1 MNETGRIVGAQDY
14 LQQAL
19 SDGLPFAIVTGSAES
34 GKSMLVRRFLQSSE
48 VTHCAHLAA
57 ATGDPRAFLERVLEQ
72 LGFEPFESSCDE
84 LRKLLNVFA
93 RHEVGQGRPTVIV
106 LEDAQDFGPRVL
118 ATVQQLLTEGSDDG
132 APAITFV
139 LTGTS
144 DLDRILDSAGM
155 AAVAD
160 LTRHRYS
167 LDGPETEPDEPVVLR
182 PKLEIMVSGAQVDR
196 FTLDDPRVMI
206 GRHERNDVSLDN
218 RFVSR
223 HHALLVSREDAIY
236 VVDLQSTN
244 GTYVNA
250 SPVTRHALRDGDVIQ
265 IGNYRLRY
273 CEPDGAQRPL
283 PEDESGDHADTNVM
297 GPQAMAS

>member
-1 MNETGRIVGAQDY
+1 MTEPSRIVGAQDE
-14 LQQAL
+14 LQRAL
-19 SDGLPFAIVTGSAES
+19 ADELPFAIVTGSEES
-34 GKSMLVRRFLQSSE
+34 GKSMLIRRFLQSAE
-48 VTHCAHLAA
+48 VTHYAHLAA
-57 ATGDPRAFLERVLEQ
+57 ATGDQRSFLERVLEQ

-93 RHEVGQGRPTVIV
+93 RHEIGQGRRTVIV

-118 ATVQQLLTEGSDDG
+118 ATVQQIATEGADG
-132 APAITFV
+132 PPAISFV
-139 LTGTS
+139 LTGSS

-155 AAVAD
+155 AAVAK
-160 LTRHRYS
+160 LTRHRYC
-167 LDGPETEPDEPVVLR
+167 LDDPETEPGEPALPR

-196 FTLDDPRVMI
+196 FTLDQPRVMI

-223 HHALLVSREDAIY
+223 HHALLVSRKDAIY
-236 VVDLQSTN
+236 IVDMQSTN

-250 SPVTRHALRDGDVIQ
+250 APVTRHALRDGDVIQ

-273 CEPDGAQRPL
+273 CEPAGARRPL
-283 PEDESGDHADTNVM
+283 PTDEAGDHADTNVM

>member
-1 MNETGRIVGAQDY
+1 MTEPGRIVGAQDY

-19 SDGLPFAIVTGSAES
+19 SAGLPFAIVTGSAES
-34 GKSMLVRRFLQSSE
+34 GKSMLIRRFLQSSE

-57 ATGDPRAFLERVLEQ
+57 ATGDQRSFLERVLEQ

-93 RHEVGQGRPTVIV
+93 RHEISQGRRTVIV

-118 ATVQQLLTEGSDDG
+118 ATVQQIVTEDTDDG
-132 APAITFV
+132 PPAISFI
-139 LTGTS
+139 LTGGP

-155 AAVAD
+155 AAVAE
-160 LTRHRYS
+160 LTQHRYC
-167 LDGPETEPDEPVVLR
+167 LDDPETEPGEAALPR

-196 FTLDDPRVMI
+196 FTLDQPRVMI

-244 GTYVNA
+244 GTFVNA
-250 SPVTRHALRDGDVIQ
+250 SPVTRHPLRDGDVIQ

-273 CEPDGAQRPL
+273 CEPDGAQRPM
-283 PEDESGDHADTNVM
+283 PTDETGDHADTNVM